1 MCFSDA
7 VEKDG
12 ACYDSTPLISGGQ
25 KKLLMIRYLYRF
37 LKCDLSMVLIERGEL
52 NTGEKGTPTE
62 PEILLI
68 HTA

>member
-1 MCFSDA
+1 
-7 VEKDG
+7 
-12 ACYDSTPLISGGQ
+12 
-25 KKLLMIRYLYRF
+25 MIRYLYRF